1 MKLQYK
7 IHCLDKT
14 IEQYADQYLKGFPF
28 TIDNTYKQT
37 KRILD
42 KHGQVMALC
51 KIVSTSIIICPKN
64 DYCELLPWKQYNI
77 I

>member
-14 IEQYADQYLKGFPF
+14 IEQYVDQYLKGFPF

-37 KRILD
+37 KRI
-42 KHGQVMALC
+42 
-51 KIVSTSIIICPKN
+51 
-64 DYCELLPWKQYNI
+64 
-77 I
+77 